1 MKKRYLLLPIKP
13 EHLVNILNGKK
24 TIEIRKYM
32 PKCDLPIEV
41 LCYCTKPKRFWHVG
55 CMGFYNDELWYHP
68 VKNIY
73 ICDDSCELMCL
84 PEGYTYTKDNFLKGK
99 IVAKFTLSNISSYE
113 VDMTCYEQ
121 NSIYLNNKYIGE
133 LQTSKLEFLNLAC
146 LSNKDLEKYLTK
158 ENGDIIN
165 KFYAWHI
172 DDLVIFDKPKKL
184 RDYGVEQA
192 PQKYCYVY
200 ENEE

>member
-41 LCYCTKPKRFWHVG
+41 LCYCTKPKQFWHVG

-99 IVAKFTLSNISSYE
+99 IVAKFTFNEVQEITPSNLDNFSMKSCLTVREIE
-113 VDMTCYEQ
+113 D
-121 NSIYLNNKYIGE
+121 YLW
-133 LQTSKLEFLNLAC
+133 SHAC
-146 LSNKDLEKYLTK
+146 C
-158 ENGDIIN
+158 G
-165 KFYAWHI
+165 FAWHI
-172 DDLVIFDKPKKL
+172 DDLVIFDKPKEL

-192 PQKYCYVY
+192 PKKYCYVY
-200 ENEE
+200 ENEELKNENERRN